1 MIQIKFDY
9 STSIVVESV
18 LFTRLM
24 ISEDTV
30 VLNVLKIFGY
40 NQLVESMYRSKIE
53 VDVLFMHYG
62 RKRVVE

>member
-62 RKRVVE
+62 RKRVVK